1 MITPDFEKLPT
12 FPGHYCIEDF
22 GRTLGGGC
30 GSKPLLNVD
39 PTCLARGFWASEA
52 GCYWYWY
59 LSNLGQNSLYSILID
74 TKYPK
79 VQHWNCHFF
88 DFQNQNKN
96 EQNDTISGKVWALK
110 FKKYLTW
117 TNFWIVHYNLSKIK
131 FLFH

>member
-1 MITPDFEKLPT
+1 MSQNDSNHFALWPDCDLNTYNRTQCQTPPQCRPDLPG
-12 FPGHYCIEDF
+12 PGL
-22 GRTLGGGC
+22 LGQW
-30 GSKPLLNVD
+30 D
-39 PTCLARGFWASEA
+39 WM
-52 GCYWYWY
+52 YWYWY